1 MTFSQFEIR
10 AGAYYDSVI
19 LMQLQ
24 KGLAGLPG
32 VVDAGVVMAT
42 PANRDVLLSTGF
54 SLDGIEA
61 SPDDLLII
69 VKGESETA
77 VSEAIAQV
85 DTLLKKRQSGGS
97 GDYRPKSLKSAVSI
111 QPDANWVLVSV
122 PGRYATDVCH
132 DALDEG
138 KNVFLYSDNVSIE
151 DEATL
156 KKKAQSLGL
165 LVMGPDCGT
174 AVINGIGL
182 GFANTVRQGN
192 IGIVGASG
200 TGMQAIMSEIHQLG
214 GGISQAIGTGGRD
227 LKDSVGGITFEQG
240 LLALGNDD
248 ETDVIVMI
256 SKPPS
261 PEIANRLLATAQS
274 MQKKTVV
281 YFLGDSLPATR
292 SISYLTFASSMSET
306 ARTAV
311 QLSQAPKNSRA
322 QTSPTSP
329 PSPGYL
335 RALFSGGTLAFEL
348 LTTLQKVVHP
358 LYTNIPLRPDQKLP
372 DSLQSQGHTI
382 LDLGED
388 EFTQGRLHPMMDNDL
403 RMRRFKQ
410 EMSDPEAQMLVLDV
424 VLGEGAHP
432 DPAAELAPLV
442 KTAVSEHNK
451 DVVILVVGTED
462 DPQNKQ
468 HQIEQFEEAG
478 AEVIDNVQEFVAYV
492 ATEFSSRHVPDL
504 PAVSLG
510 HETIAINVGVET
522 FYDSVKS
529 QGGTAVHVDWRPP
542 AGGNEKLMAILAKMK
557 SKK

>member
-1 MTFSQFEIR
+1 MTFTKYEIR

-32 VVDAGVVMAT
+32 VEDAGVVMAT
-42 PANRDVLLSTGF
+42 PANREVLLSTGF
-54 SLDGIEA
+54 VLDDIQA
-61 SPDDLLII
+61 SADDLLII

-77 VSEAIAQV
+77 VSDAIAQV
-85 DTLLKKRQSGGS
+85 DSLLKKRQSGGT
-97 GDYRPKSLKSAVSI
+97 GAYRPKSLKSAVSL

-122 PGRYATDVCH
+122 PGRYAADVSH
-132 DALDEG
+132 EALDLG

-151 DEATL
+151 QEAEL
-156 KKKAQSLGL
+156 KQKAQKLGL

-174 AVINGIGL
+174 AVINNIGL
-182 GFANTVRQGN
+182 GFANRVQQGN

-240 LLALGNDD
+240 LTALGNDD
-248 ETDVIVMI
+248 NTDVIVMI

-274 MQKKTVV
+274 ICKKTVV
-281 YFLGDSLPATR
+281 YFLGDSLPASR
-292 SISYLTFASSMSET
+292 QISYLNFTSSMSE
-306 ARTAV
+306 AAKTAV
-311 QLSQAPKNSRA
+311 QLSNAPKNSLPEKRPT
-322 QTSPTSP
+322 TSPSL
-329 PSPGYL
+329 GYL

-348 LTTLQKVVHP
+348 LATLQKVVYP
-358 LYTNIPLRPDQKLP
+358 LYTNIPFRPEQKLT
-372 DSLQSQGHTI
+372 DVIQSEGHTI

-388 EFTQGRLHPMMDNDL
+388 AFTQGRLHPMMDNDL

-410 EMSDPEAQMLVLDV
+410 EMADPAVQMLIIDV
-424 VLGEGAHP
+424 VLGEGAHL
-432 DPAAELAPLV
+432 DPASELAPLV
-442 KTAVSEHNK
+442 KTAVSDHNK
-451 DVVILVVGTED
+451 DVVVLIVGTDD

-468 HQIEQFEEAG
+468 AQIEQFQAAG
-478 AEVIDNVQEFVAYV
+478 AEAIDNVREFVAYV
-492 ATEFSSRHVPDL
+492 ATEFAARHVSDMPS
-504 PAVSLG
+504 ASLG
-510 HETIAINVGVET
+510 TETIAINVGVET
-522 FYDSVKS
+522 FYDSVTS
-529 QGGTAVHVDWRPP
+529 QGGTAVQVDWRPP
-542 AGGNEKLMAILAKMK
+542 AGGNEKMMAILAKMK